1 MQENRELVE
10 RLFGELEIEISRQ
23 NPPNPL
29 FQGGIQTSQI
39 FGKSFC
45 VTGSFENMSRDQ
57 IHEMIESHGGE
68 VRSSVSSKLNYL
80 IAGESAGSK
89 LAKASEC
96 GVQIL
101 TLDEFLQKTA

>member
-29 FQGGIQTSQI
+29 SQGGIQTSQI